1 MVAYAPRMA
10 STGADWRI
18 WAQRAAALAM
28 WLLLALPLLRV
39 AALDRLWPQDQVLA
53 LLEHAQDA
61 LDAGRLTAA
70 DGSGARELYTAAI
83 AMDPDR
89 GEAREGLARVA
100 LAAVAQARDATARD
114 RFGDAQR
121 MLDLARELDAPR
133 ADIAP
138 VAEELRKR
146 EASRLGIDTLL
157 RNAAAARAAGRLDGA
172 PDAALPLY
180 AKVLSLQ
187 PERTDAIEGRED
199 ALADQLQRAR
209 AELDAGKLAGAA
221 TLIAAARGYDAGHV
235 DLPETEAAFARS
247 RDALQSR
254 ADRALR
260 RGKLVEAESDYRQ
273 LAALPNAPAAAKQ
286 GLHAVALAQVRNGE
300 RMSADFRFAEA
311 DAALDRA
318 QAIDPA
324 TPGLREARAHLVR
337 ARVAQRE
344 LRPVPVG
351 ANRHREVQRLL
362 AAAAEAEARGDLL
375 TPPGDS
381 AFDRLRVARSLA
393 PDDKAVIAASKR
405 LLPAAWQC
413 QRTQLQAN
421 SLARSRSCLDAA
433 AALGADRAEVNRA
446 KRALALRWIDVGEER
461 LRGGS
466 VESAAQAV
474 EEARR
479 LDASTP
485 GIAELQER
493 VRVAARP

>member
-1 MVAYAPRMA
+1 MA
-10 STGADWRI
+10 SADVDWRT
-18 WAQRAAALAM
+18 WAQRAAALVL
-28 WLLLALPLLRV
+28 WLLLSLPLLRV
-39 AALDRLWPQDQVLA
+39 AALDRLWPQDQVLT

-89 GEAREGLARVA
+89 SEAREGLAQVA
-100 LAAVAQARDATARD
+100 LAAVAQARDATSRNRFDEAR
-114 RFGDAQR
+114 R

-133 ADIAP
+133 AAVEP
-138 VAEELRKR
+138 VADALRKR
-146 EASRLGIDTLL
+146 EASRLGIDTML
-157 RNAAAARAAGRLDGA
+157 RNAATARLAGKLDGA

-199 ALADQLQRAR
+199 ALADLLQRAR
-209 AELDAGKLAGAA
+209 AGLDAGKLAEAA
-221 TLIAAARGYDAGHV
+221 ALIAAARGYDAGHV

-254 ADRALR
+254 ADTALR
-260 RGKLVEAESDYRQ
+260 RGKLVDAERDYRR
-273 LAALPNAPAAAKQ
+273 LVALPDAPASAKQ
-286 GLHAVALAQVRNGE
+286 GLHAAALAQVRNGE
-300 RMSADFRFAEA
+300 RMSADFRFVEA

-324 TPGLREARAHLVR
+324 TPGLREARAHLAR
-337 ARVAQRE
+337 ARIAQRE
-344 LRPVPVG
+344 LRPAPVG

-381 AFDRLRVARSLA
+381 AFDRLRVARSIA
-393 PDDKAVIAASKR
+393 PNDKAVIAASKR

-421 SLARSRSCLDAA
+421 SLARSRACLDAA
-433 AALGADRAEVNRA
+433 AVLGADRSEVNRA
-446 KRALALRWIDVGEER
+446 RRALALRWVDVGEER

-466 VESAAQAV
+466 VAAAAQAV
-474 EEARR
+474 DEARR

>member
-1 MVAYAPRMA
+1 MA
-10 STGADWRI
+10 SARGDWSI
-18 WAQRAAALAM
+18 WAQRATALAL
-28 WLLLALPLLRV
+28 WLLLSLPLLRI
-39 AALDRLWPQDQVLA
+39 AALDRLWPQDPALA
-53 LLEHAQDA
+53 LLERAQSA
-61 LDAGRLTAA
+61 LDAGRLTAP

-89 GEAREGLARVA
+89 SAAREGLANVA
-100 LAAVAQARDATARD
+100 LAAVAKARDATSRNRFDEAR
-114 RFGDAQR
+114 R

-133 ADIAP
+133 TDVDP
-138 VAEELRKR
+138 VADALRKR
-146 EASRLGIDTLL
+146 EASRLGLDAML
-157 RNAAAARAAGRLDGA
+157 RSAAAARAAGNLDGA

-199 ALADQLQRAR
+199 ALADLLQRAR
-209 AELDAGKLAGAA
+209 SELDAGKLAEAA

-235 DLPETEAAFARS
+235 DLPETESAFARS

-254 ADRALR
+254 ADTALR
-260 RGKLVEAESDYRQ
+260 RGKLVEAERDYRQ
-273 LAALPNAPAAAKQ
+273 LMVLPGAPPSAKQ
-286 GLHAVALAQVRNGE
+286 GLHAVALAQVRIAE
-300 RMSADFRFAEA
+300 KMSADFRFAEA
-311 DAALDRA
+311 DVALDRA

-324 TPGLREARAHLVR
+324 TPGLREARAHLAR
-337 ARVAQRE
+337 ARVAQRGMNPS
-344 LRPVPVG
+344 RG
-351 ANRHREVQRLL
+351 TAATRQRDVKKLL
-362 AAAAEAEARGDLL
+362 AEAAAAEARGDLL

-381 AFDRLRVARSLA
+381 AYDRLRVARSLA
-393 PDDKAVIAASKR
+393 PNDKAVIAASKR

-433 AALGADRAEVNRA
+433 AALGADRSEVSRA
-446 KRALALRWIDVGEER
+446 RRALALRWIDVGEER

-466 VESAAQAV
+466 VDSAAQAV